1 MKQAEFESLACGTVS
16 ALRGI
21 RDEKTLLAQ
30 ARRLADAEAAVL
42 ITRES
47 EDNEGRPCILA
58 VDPPDYQ
65 RDLER
70 HLDKL
75 RAWYSKRKV
84 PRYLN
89 GFTNEGPLDIGRHR
103 FADALVAFG
112 THLLSDGP
120 PWHELILLKSV
131 DKRQEGARE
140 RSKAYYSSYHCWVVA
155 QLLYRFEQK
164 KTTDSLIQETH
175 IKKQYST
182 TLTKEV
188 LPDEPWSAI
197 KSRIKELSKQG
208 ASLELRW
215 TIYLIWVA
223 YQVRKIRAGKT
234 PAKGFKG
241 HLFEKEERKE
251 ILDDPPKEPFDLF
264 SPALDFLLSKDKD
277 IVPGETFI
285 QTLCENISHF
295 RLASPRET
303 EKTETAKP
311 GILGDDGL
319 WFSQITALVL
329 EHAWGNVLEAA
340 LAKKK
345 ARGAKASEAA
355 YSGMAKEDLSGIIAS
370 TRRLLGLTRAV
381 VIQALVSQPASP
393 GDGSP
398 SLREI
403 GRESLRLYF
412 AQEVVR
418 PGSRIEQ
425 LYLGG
430 EQKTVRREAP
440 TELKRTFLVHLSR
453 FMLGVVA
460 VLERRLQIRTSA
472 TATLPPVIRPSE
484 ELDSLLYL
492 VDRLAHVELE
502 VDERLYIRE
511 HLARQVTS
519 EIHHYLSRP
528 YYRDHLLHV
537 IDVFLLGHLLL
548 NTEVPWI
555 KGQQLPWVKH
565 LCQRADRKGRNRS
578 MPALKRD
585 WLRNWAV
592 AGLLHDIGYQVGQ
605 GDDLA
610 QAPEVWRAYF
620 DLTGPG
626 SVWSFR
632 LPDRVDSHG
641 LPDPLEYVRR
651 LAEDL
656 SKLPGLKGCLPESDD
671 GVLRDHG
678 FLSALRVAQVMAH
691 AEGGARQETEGGDS
705 LSDRYYPAIH
715 AIAYHNMTDKTVAFN
730 ANPLACLLR
739 LCDELQEWDRR
750 RVNMEKLLKGLYLD
764 LQEGQFGEIP
774 AHQMLDAFEA
784 NLEFK
789 PQDDQPCPVS
799 SMKICLKEKENKPHF
814 VFKLLYRDPVDGYFD
829 PAMTVLCKAYKL
841 QHMDLDVS
849 SQGLNDLHF
858 RIALHFPLPQ
868 EYGARSE
875 YDIYA
880 LFTEQVRCLPLLR
893 EYPSV
898 RQAEP
903 GLVHL
908 VPLERDSQMKKRQ
921 DAFGIVLTR
930 AADQRHHYGWLPV
943 DPAHFFKDFVEF
955 KKSIFAG
962 GVERK

>member
-21 RDEKTLLAQ
+21 RDEKTLLTQ
-30 ARRLADAEAAVL
+30 ARRLTDAEAAVL
-42 ITRES
+42 VAMDS
-47 EDNEGRPCILA
+47 EGNEWRPCILA

-70 HLDKL
+70 HPDKL
-75 RAWYSKRKV
+75 RAWYSRRKV

-89 GFTNEGPLDIGRHR
+89 GFTKEGPLDIGGHR

-112 THLLSDGP
+112 THR
-120 PWHELILLKSV
+120 ELILLKGG
-131 DKRQEGARE
+131 DKHQEAARQ
-140 RSKAYYSSYHCWVVA
+140 RSKAYYSSYHCWAVA

-164 KTTDSLIQETH
+164 KTADSLIQETH

-188 LPDEPWSAI
+188 LPDELRSAI
-197 KSRIKELSKQG
+197 KSRIKKLAEQG
-208 ASLELRW
+208 ASLKLQW

-223 YQVRKIRAGKT
+223 YQERKRRAGKT
-234 PAKGFKG
+234 PAEGSKG
-241 HLFEKEERKE
+241 HPSEKEKGKK
-251 ILDDPPKEPFDLF
+251 ILNDPPKEPFDLF
-264 SPALDFLLSKDKD
+264 GPALDFLLSKDKD
-277 IVPGETFI
+277 IVPGETLI
-285 QTLCENISHF
+285 QTLCKNISQF
-295 RLASPRET
+295 RLTPPRGTET
-303 EKTETAKP
+303 ETTRP
-311 GILGDDGL
+311 DTQGDEGL
-319 WFSQITALVL
+319 WFSQVTALVL
-329 EHAWGNVLEAA
+329 EHAWGKVLEAV
-340 LAKKK
+340 LAKKR
-345 ARGAKASEAA
+345 ARGVKASKTT
-355 YSGMAKEDLSGIIAS
+355 YSGTAKKDLSGIIAS

-403 GRESLRLYF
+403 GRESLQLYF

-430 EQKTVRREAP
+430 KQKTVRREAP

-460 VLERRLQIRTSA
+460 ILERRLQIRTSA

-511 HLARQVTS
+511 HLARQVPS
-519 EIHHYLSRP
+519 EVHHYLSRP

-565 LCQRADRKGRNRS
+565 LCQRADRKGHNPF
-578 MPALKRD
+578 MPVLKSD

-620 DLTGPG
+620 DLTGPA
-626 SVWSFR
+626 SAWSFR
-632 LPDRVDSHG
+632 LPDRVDSPG
-641 LPDPLEYVRR
+641 LPDPLEHVGR

-656 SKLPGLKGCLPESDD
+656 SRLPGLKGCLPESDD
-671 GVLRDHG
+671 RVLQDHG
-678 FLSALRVAQVMAH
+678 ILSALRVAQVLAH
-691 AEGGARQETEGGDS
+691 AEGGAWQETEGGDS
-705 LSDRYYPAIH
+705 LSARYYPAIH

-764 LQEGQFGEIP
+764 LQEGQFREIP

-784 NLEFK
+784 NLEFYEEK
-789 PQDDQPCPVS
+789 IPQDDQPCPVS
-799 SMKICLKEKENKPHF
+799 SMKICLKGDKPHF

-829 PAMTVLCKAYKL
+829 PAMTALCKAYKL

-893 EYPSV
+893 EYTSV
-898 RQAEP
+898 CQAEP

-908 VPLERDSQMKKRQ
+908 VPSERESLQMGKRQ

-930 AADQRHHYGWLPV
+930 TADRRHHYGWLPV